1 MAQSLIKVSQ
11 KNQHVIVKNAG
22 GLKGDTGDTG
32 PVGPMGPMGPVGP
45 QGEKGDAASVT
56 VGSTTTTAPGTSALV
71 TNSGDVHD
79 AVLNFMIPRGETGEM
94 GPQGSQGP
102 QGERGA
108 TGAQG
113 PKGET
118 GATGAQGIQG
128 PQGPQGPQGIQG
140 PQGEKGDAGAGLV
153 ITGSVATYADLP
165 NDLTPAD
172 AGKAYFCQADGKLYV
187 WSGTAF
193 PADGEGSQFEGPQG
207 PQGPQGPAG
216 PAGTYTAGS
225 NITISG
231 DTISATDTTYT
242 AGANVSISQENVI
255 SATDTTYSNF
265 TGTDGVD
272 AGTAGLVPAPATTD
286 AGKYLKADGTWGTV
300 SGGIPT
306 DATFWGVSYDSVN
319 NRVLGNINFQGFS
332 NPAIQFKNGS
342 YGIFYQSNRMR
353 FYNGS
358 EVFFIDSSSLNMV
371 SHKITNLADPTA
383 AQDAAT
389 KNYVDTAVAGVTIP
403 AYTTSEFN
411 TLWSNA

>member
-1 MAQSLIKVSQ
+1 MANSLIKVSQ
-11 KNQHVIVKNAG
+11 KQQHIIVKNAG

-79 AVLNFMIPRGETGEM
+79 AVLNFKIPRGETGEM
-94 GPQGSQGP
+94 GPQGPQGP

-118 GATGAQGIQG
+118 GATGAQG

-165 NDLTPAD
+165 NNLTPAD

-216 PAGTYTAGS
+216 TYTAGS

-231 DTISATDTTYT
+231 GT
-242 AGANVSISQENVI
+242 I

-272 AGTAGLVPAPATTD
+272 AGTAGLVPAPAITD
-286 AGKYLKADGTWGTV
+286 VGKYLKADGTW
-300 SGGIPT
+300 
-306 DATFWGVSYDSVN
+306 DSVQAGPTPISNTQYN
-319 NRVLGNINFQGFS
+319 N
-332 NPAIQFKNGS
+332 
-342 YGIFYQSNRMR
+342 
-353 FYNGS
+353 
-358 EVFFIDSSSLNMV
+358 
-371 SHKITNLADPTA
+371 
-383 AQDAAT
+383 
-389 KNYVDTAVAGVTIP
+389 
-403 AYTTSEFN
+403 
-411 TLWSNA
+411 LWSNA